1 MVDNIEVVLN
11 QFREMV
17 VKDNVTKLSEMKKIL
32 SLSFQQMKEIE
43 KYQKDCAKA
52 QKVYSL
58 AQSKYK
64 KVQDLET
71 FKQTIDEKKQKNLK
85 NVTSSKTFTKIL
97 SQTAENS
104 SNPHPPPPPPPPP
117 QSQSIPATHCPMQ
130 LDKDY
135 TTNEHISNNTPTS
148 SPSKVRQRHMTE
160 TPTREY
166 NQKIYYENRYSS
178 FCSDFLNNGE
188 IPIADL
194 NDFESNSKEII
205 KKRKINHVVNS

>member
-104 SNPHPPPPPPPPP
+104 SKPPPSPLPP
-117 QSQSIPATHCPMQ
+117 QPQPPSIPATHCPMQ

-135 TTNEHISNNTPTS
+135 TTNDIISP
-148 SPSKVRQRHMTE
+148 PSKIRQRHMSE
-160 TPTREY
+160 PLAREY

-178 FCSDFLNNGE
+178 SFCSDFLNNKE
-188 IPIADL
+188 SLIADL
-194 NDFESNSKEII
+194 SDFEFNSKEAI
-205 KKRKINHVVNS
+205 KKRKINHVTI